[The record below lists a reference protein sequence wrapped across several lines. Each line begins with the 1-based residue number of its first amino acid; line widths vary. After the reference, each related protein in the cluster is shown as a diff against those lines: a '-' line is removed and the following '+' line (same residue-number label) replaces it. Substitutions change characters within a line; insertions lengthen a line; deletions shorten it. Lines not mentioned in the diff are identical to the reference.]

1 MDNLKSIL
9 LSKNNV
15 TQLYQKFMT
24 THNLINADIGKKTQ
38 LTNQLVATM
47 NSLYNKIDKS
57 RVTSTNLPNFISKYN
72 ELVLRKMGE
81 IQNAP
86 PIMQDRIPDR
96 MLYERVDSR
105 KDMTP
110 QERLQQLQ
118 ALRDRDIPDM
128 RRQRPPT
135 PDFSLDGSGKKK
147 KQESQNF
154 EPPRQQKQARQMS
167 EPHEMVEDFG
177 ALNAFDENT
186 NALDVYDVGINV
198 DDVEEDNTP
207 LDVKLRMLQQER
219 DSSFQAKAQQQEMST
234 PIQRSQTQP
243 QQRVQQQRPQPQQRL
258 QLQPQQRPQ
267 PPPQQDLVPLS
278 EVELI
283 LGEQKAYYENELNK
297 VQSEMKQLRLQNTM
311 LNNELSKLHEE
322 GVQEDSGHAQ
332 KLEAKKEEIKKELDK
347 LRTKH
352 LDMENTL
359 NANEQL
365 ELKINKKMYQL
376 KGLMDKCETED
387 YIEVIESTNANF
399 QPPYYEYILETI
411 YDDIV
416 AVHIASYYIQS
427 YPYNITPFKNMLYIN
442 DTSYT
447 IPPGDY
453 TMTSLIQTIN
463 DITNEE
469 FQYDENL
476 KKVTWKNNIVL
487 QDGENNIREILQ
499 TCYLPRERTIK
510 VFVNDN
516 HIATITG
523 DKIYNYNN
531 IQNLDDRFTVSFKT
545 GSNQVINYP
554 IAHRMELII
563 KTRKEL
569 II

>member
-1 MDNLKSIL
+1 
-9 LSKNNV
+9 
-15 TQLYQKFMT
+15 MT
-24 THNLINADIGKKTQ
+24 SNNLINADIGKKTQ

-57 RVTSTNLPNFISKYN
+57 RVTSTNLPNFVSKYN

-81 IQNAP
+81 IQGAP
-86 PIMQDRIPDR
+86 PMMQDRIPDR
-96 MLYERVDSR
+96 MLFERVDSR

-128 RRQRPPT
+128 RRRPPT

-154 EPPRQQKQARQMS
+154 DPPRQQRQARQMS
-167 EPHEMVEDFG
+167 EPREMVEDFG
-177 ALNAFDENT
+177 ALNAFDEDT
-186 NALDVYDVGINV
+186 NALDVYDVGISV

-207 LDVKLRMLQQER
+207 LDVKLRMLQQQR
-219 DSSFQAKAQQQEMST
+219 DSSFQPQPQQQQEMST
-234 PIQRSQTQP
+234 PIRRPRQQQEMSTPIRRP
-243 QQRVQQQRPQPQQRL
+243 QQQQQQRPQQQQRSPPQPQRPPPPPQQE
-258 QLQPQQRPQ
+258 Q
-267 PPPQQDLVPLS
+267 QQDLVPLS

-283 LGEQKAYYENELNK
+283 LGEQKAYYENEINK
-297 VQSEMKQLRLQNTM
+297 VQSEMKQMRVQNNM

-322 GVQEDSGHAQ
+322 GIQEDSGQSQ
-332 KLEAKKEEIKKELDK
+332 KLDAKKEEIKKELDK
-347 LRTKH
+347 LRAKH

-365 ELKINKKMYQL
+365 ELKINKKMTQL
-376 KGLMDKCETED
+376 KSIMDKCDTED
-387 YIEVIESTNANF
+387 YVEVIDSREAAYQS
-399 QPPYYEYILETI
+399 PYYEYIMDTI

-416 AVHIASYYIQS
+416 AVHVASHYIQS
-427 YPYNITPFKNMLYIN
+427 FPHNITPLKNMLYIN

-453 TMTSLIQTIN
+453 TMTTLVQTIN

-469 FQYDENL
+469 FMYDETL
-476 KKVTWKNNIVL
+476 KKVTSKNNIVF
-487 QDGENNIREILQ
+487 QEGENNIRQILQ

-510 VFVNDN
+510 VFVNDV
-516 HIATITG
+516 HMATITG

-531 IQNLDDRFTVSFKT
+531 VQNLDDRFTISFKT
-545 GSNQVINYP
+545 GSNQMIDYP